1 MDSMP
6 VAARHAPHE
15 MGALAEPLTPR
26 ETEVLNGLARGLR
39 RPALAR
45 SLGVS
50 INTVKY
56 HLRNIYAKLG
66 ACNGV
71 QAQRI
76 YFRRQG
82 SAQASAGARPSI

>member
-1 MDSMP
+1 MESMHGT
-6 VAARHAPHE
+6 ARTAPHDLFP
-15 MGALAEPLTPR
+15 LAEPLTPR
-26 ETEVLNGLARGLR
+26 EIEVLTGLARGMQ

-82 SAQASAGARPSI
+82 SVS

>member
-6 VAARHAPHE
+6 VAVRHAPHDLRP
-15 MGALAEPLTPR
+15 LAEPLTPR

-82 SAQASAGARPSI
+82 SAQATEVRSSL